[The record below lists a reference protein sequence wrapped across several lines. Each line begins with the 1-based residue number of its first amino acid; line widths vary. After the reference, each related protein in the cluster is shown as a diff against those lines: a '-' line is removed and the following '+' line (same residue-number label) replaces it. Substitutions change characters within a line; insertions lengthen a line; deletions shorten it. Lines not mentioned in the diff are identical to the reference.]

1 MAIGCIGMTRVEFCD
16 CAYDEFEHICKAW
29 REMTDSLNREQWE
42 RTRLLAAITIQPHI
56 RKRITPRQ
64 LLPLPW
70 DQKQSR
76 DDKIPELTDEEKRK
90 RFEEIAHR
98 LGDEINQ

>member
-1 MAIGCIGMTRVEFCD
+1 MAIGCIGMSRTEFCE

-70 DQKQSR
+70 DQTKKAAVKQQPKTLS
-76 DDKIPELTDEEKRK
+76 PVQQQK
-90 RFEEIAHR
+90 RFER
-98 LGDEINQ
+98 LASMLD